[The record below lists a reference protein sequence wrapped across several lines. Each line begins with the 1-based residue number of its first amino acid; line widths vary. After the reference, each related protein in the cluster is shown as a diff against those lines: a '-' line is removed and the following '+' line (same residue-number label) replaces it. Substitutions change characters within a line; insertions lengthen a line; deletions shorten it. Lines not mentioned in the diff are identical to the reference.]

1 MQIAKGHIKRYPVY
15 LVTMEMHV
23 KATAHPDENSWW
35 HQILVRT
42 KATGA
47 LLCPWRGPS
56 ALRSLGNGS
65 SFRSETCPPCSPA
78 VPALDACPGG
88 VETHIPTVLGM
99 NAHSCFI
106 RSLRTGNNACV
117 HSPVELPVRARC
129 PAVEGSWPLMG
140 RTASGCCPAHWKPDT
155 NESITWNSRKGVTA
169 LPCQGGSAV
178 SGGPGGQRRAG
189 QSALCPE
196 WGSGARACPLSPFIT
211 PRTSSVY
218 VMLYVSYTSTRL
230 LFKNAYSGSEKIGYF
245 YVSALFF
252 QLVVEVQVEL
262 TEHQRDEV
270 VCLHTAPLLVWIIV

>member
-1 MQIAKGHIKRYPVY
+1 MAKGHIKRYPVY

-155 NESITWNSRKGVTA
+155 NESITWNSRKSVTA

-178 SGGPGGQRRAG
+178 SGGPGRAEEGRSECSVPRVRR
-189 QSALCPE
+189 QC
-196 WGSGARACPLSPFIT
+196 
-211 PRTSSVY
+211 SSVSF
-218 VMLYVSYTSTRL
+218 VPL
-230 LFKNAYSGSEKIGYF
+230 
-245 YVSALFF
+245 
-252 QLVVEVQVEL
+252 
-262 TEHQRDEV
+262 H
-270 VCLHTAPLLVWIIV
+270 HTAHVQCVCHTLCQLHFHEVAF